1 MQFSH
6 NVTYPADFETVI
18 TTNFSEDFYS
28 SLTEL
33 PETATPK
40 VTNHSDDGTT
50 LVCET
55 FWEHT
60 GQLDPMAKALLGGK
74 ALTWVTTVAI
84 DRPSKSGTIN
94 TVYME
99 GKIPGTCEA
108 KVTYEEVDG
117 QTTRNIQGDIVVKI
131 MMAGP
136 TVEKRLVEAIEARLK
151 LEADALINKLGA

>member
-1 MQFSH
+1 MKFTHSA
-6 NVTYPADFETVI
+6 TYPANFEKVI
-18 TTNFSEDFYS
+18 TTNFSEEFYN

-33 PETATPK
+33 PETAAPK
-40 VTNHSDDGTT
+40 VTSHSDDGTT

-55 FWEHT
+55 FWAHT

-74 ALTWVTTVAI
+74 PLTWVTTVTI
-84 DRPSKSGTIN
+84 DRAAKTGTIS

-108 KVTYEEVDG
+108 TVTFTEDG
-117 QTTRNIQGDIVVKI
+117 ESTTRILEGNIVVKI

-136 TVEKRLVEAIEARLK
+136 TVEKRLVEAIEKRQ
-151 LEADALINKLGA
+151 EAEATALIAYLSK

>member
-6 NVTYPADFETVI
+6 NVTYPANFEKVI
-18 TTNFSEDFYS
+18 TTNFSEEFYS

-33 PETATPK
+33 LDTATPK
-40 VTNHSDDGTT
+40 VTSHSDDGTT

-74 ALTWVTTVAI
+74 PLTWVTTTTI
-84 DRPSKSGTIN
+84 DRESKTGTTN
-94 TVYME
+94 TVYLE
-99 GKIPGTCEA
+99 GEI
-108 KVTYEEVDG
+108 
-117 QTTRNIQGDIVVKI
+117 IVKI

-136 TVEKRLVEAIEARLK
+136 TVEKRLVEAIEIRQDLEAKALIARLG
-151 LEADALINKLGA
+151 E

>member
-1 MQFSH
+1 MKFSH
-6 NVTYPADFETVI
+6 NVTYPANFEDVVTK
-18 TTNFSEDFYS
+18 NFSEEFYS

-33 PETATPK
+33 LDTATPK
-40 VTNHSDDGTT
+40 VTNHSDDGNTI
-50 LVCET
+50 VCET

-74 ALTWVTTVAI
+74 PLTWVQTATI
-84 DRPSKSGTIN
+84 DRATKSGTIN

-108 KVTYEEVDG
+108 KVTYTEDG
-117 QTTRNIQGDIVVKI
+117 DSTTRELEGEIVVKI

-136 TVEKRLVEAIEARLK
+136 TVEKRLVEAIEIRQG
-151 LEADALINKLGA
+151 LEATALIAYLNK

>member
-6 NVTYPADFETVI
+6 NVTYPANFEKVI
-18 TTNFSEDFYS
+18 TTNFSEEFYS

-33 PETATPK
+33 LDTATPK
-40 VTNHSDDGTT
+40 VTSHSDDGTT

-74 ALTWVTTVAI
+74 PLTWVTTTTI
-84 DRPSKSGTIN
+84 DRESKTGTIN

-108 KVTYEEVDG
+108 KVTFTEDG
-117 QTTRNIQGDIVVKI
+117 GSTTRDLEGEIIVKI

-136 TVEKRLVEAIEARLK
+136 TVEKRLVEAIEIRQDLEAKALIARLG
-151 LEADALINKLGA
+151 E

>member
-6 NVTYPADFETVI
+6 NVTYPADFEKVI
-18 TTNFSEDFYS
+18 TTNFSEEFYS
-28 SLTEL
+28 TLTDL

-40 VTNHSDDGTT
+40 VTSHSDDGTT

-74 ALTWVTTVAI
+74 PLTWVTTVTI
-84 DRPSKSGTIN
+84 DRASKTGTIN

-108 KVTYEEVDG
+108 KVTYSEDGG
-117 QTTRNIQGDIVVKI
+117 QTTRDLQGEVIVKI

-136 TVEKRLVEAIEARLK
+136 TVEKRLVEAIEKRQE
-151 LEADALINKLGA
+151 LEANALIAFLSK

>member
-6 NVTYPADFETVI
+6 NVTYPASFEEVI
-18 TTNFSEDFYS
+18 TANYSEEFWN
-28 SLTEL
+28 SLTDM
-33 PETATPK
+33 PDTATPK
-40 VTNHSDDGTT
+40 MTSHSDDGNTI
-50 LVCET
+50 VCET

-74 ALTWVTTVAI
+74 PLTWVQTATI
-84 DRPSKSGTIN
+84 DRATKTGKIV

-108 KVTYEEVDG
+108 EVTYTEENG
-117 QTTRNIQGDIVVKI
+117 QTTRDLKGEIIVKI

-136 TVEKRLVEAIEARLK
+136 TVEKRLVEAIEIRLG
-151 LEADALINKLGA
+151 LEAKALIAYLQK

>member
-1 MQFSH
+1 MQFLH
-6 NVTYPADFETVI
+6 NATYPSDFETVI
-18 TTNFSEDFYS
+18 TTNFSKEFLE
-28 SLTEL
+28 SLDSI
-33 PETATPK
+33 PDTATPK
-40 VTNHSDDGTT
+40 VTNHTDDGNT

-74 ALTWVTTVAI
+74 PLTWVTTATI
-84 DRPSKSGTIN
+84 DRATKSGTIN

-108 KVTYEEVDG
+108 TVTFSETDG
-117 QTTRNIQGDIVVKI
+117 STSREIVGDVKVKI

-136 TVEKRLVEAIEARLK
+136 AVEKRLVDAIQIRLE
-151 LEADALINKLGA
+151 LEAQELIKRLS

>member
-6 NVTYPADFETVI
+6 NVTYPASFEKVI
-18 TTNFSEDFYS
+18 TTNFSEEFYS
-28 SLTEL
+28 SLTDL
-33 PETATPK
+33 PETAAPK

-74 ALTWVTTVAI
+74 PLTWVTTVTI
-84 DRPSKSGTIN
+84 DRPSKTGTIN

-108 KVTYEEVDG
+108 TVTYTEDG
-117 QTTRNIQGDIVVKI
+117 DSTTRDLQGNIVVKI

-136 TVEKRLVEAIEARLK
+136 TVEKRLVEAIEIRQG
-151 LEADALINKLGA
+151 LEATALIAFLNK

>member
-6 NVTYPADFETVI
+6 KATYPADFEKVI

-28 SLTEL
+28 SLTDL

-40 VTNHSDDGTT
+40 VTNFSDDGTT

-74 ALTWVTTVAI
+74 PLTWVTTVTI
-84 DRPSKSGTIN
+84 DRSTKSGTIN

-99 GKIPGTCEA
+99 GKIPGNCEA
-108 KVTYEEVDG
+108 SVNYEEADG
-117 QTTRNIQGDIVVKI
+117 STTRDLQGEIVVKI

-136 TVEKRLVEAIEARLK
+136 TVEKRLVEAIEKRQD
-151 LEADALINKLGA
+151 LEANALIDYLNQ

>member
-1 MQFSH
+1 MKFTHSA
-6 NVTYPADFETVI
+6 TYPADFETVI
-18 TTNFSEDFYS
+18 TTNFSEEFYS

-33 PETATPK
+33 LDTATPE
-40 VTNHSDDGTT
+40 VTNHSDDGNT

-55 FWEHT
+55 FWQHT

-74 ALTWVTTVAI
+74 PLTWVTTTTI
-84 DRPSKSGTIN
+84 DRASKTGTVN

-108 KVTYEEVDG
+108 KVTYTEDG
-117 QTTRNIQGDIVVKI
+117 GSTTRELEGEIIVKI

-136 TVEKRLVEAIEARLK
+136 TVEKRLVEAIEIRQELEAKALIARL
-151 LEADALINKLGA
+151 GG